1 MENSNNEQM
10 NNSSFKLPKNIRQIG
25 YVGDTKRTIYVE
37 DYVMTFVKQL
47 AQKEQTNL
55 KVAVL
60 LGHYVRTEDGKN
72 LFIKGAIEMVGEDLE
87 KRTIFSDEGWT
98 SIYEN
103 IKKYFSNDE
112 IVGWT
117 LIGPEF
123 LIDSSEKI
131 RKLHIDNFQGPDK
144 ILLKIDSL
152 EKEEAFYIF
161 ENNQL
166 VKQKGYYIYYEKNEE
181 MQNYMVENK
190 EVVSEEA
197 DFVDH
202 TTQKIRAVIQ
212 EKKETKEDKS
222 VSKLMYAA
230 TTLMAIIVLVIAATM
245 LKNYEQMHDMEA
257 AIKTLSA
264 NLSNDG
270 QKETGSAVNSADNK
284 DASVENKENDKNESK
299 SSNNETESNSGDKK
313 GVVEVETVPGNV
325 TPTEEANAKEESTE
339 KSKSS
344 NDVTVKETDNT
355 DKKAT
360 TEATKKATEEKVTEA
375 KTSDKKEVAASA
387 EVKYYTVKSGDSLAG
402 ICYKLYGSVDY
413 LEKIM
418 KLNSIEDENKIYIG
432 QKLIIP

>member
-1 MENSNNEQM
+1 MENSNSEQM

-25 YVGDTKRTIYVE
+25 YVGDNKRTIYVE

-47 AQKEQTNL
+47 AQKDQTNL

-60 LGHYVRTEDGKN
+60 LGHYLRTEDGKN
-72 LFIKGAIEMVGEDLE
+72 LFIKGAIEMKGEDLE

-103 IKKYFSNDE
+103 IKKYFSDDE
-112 IVGWT
+112 IVGWS

-123 LIDSSEKI
+123 LIDSGEKV

-152 EKEEAFYIF
+152 EKEESFYIF

-166 VKQKGYYIYYEKNEE
+166 IKQKGYYIYYEKNEE

-190 EVVSEEA
+190 EVVSEET

-202 TTQKIRAVIQ
+202 TTKKIRAVIQ
-212 EKKETKEDKS
+212 EKKETKDDKN

-264 NLSNDG
+264 SLAG
-270 QKETGSAVNSADNK
+270 QDETNSAVN
-284 DASVENKENDKNESK
+284 NDKQAESEEINESQV
-299 SSNNETESNSGDKK
+299 SDTETESNSDDQND
-313 GVVEVETVPGNV
+313 VVEVETVPGNV
-325 TPTEEANAKEESTE
+325 TPTEEVNAKEESKDSESKDNT
-339 KSKSS
+339 KSS
-344 NDVTVKETDNT
+344 IDVAAKETESA

-360 TEATKKATEEKVTEA
+360 AEETQKPSETQKVTETKATE
-375 KTSDKKEVAASA
+375 KEEVEASA
-387 EVKYYTVKSGDSLAG
+387 EVKYYTVKPGDSLAG

-413 LEKIM
+413 LEKIK
-418 KLNSIEDENKIYIG
+418 KLNDIEDENKIIIG